1 MANNTGNPVGSTAAK
16 DLSDNAENLDK
27 MLNGDDYE
35 YDDRLGRPRKSLKW
49 MEDAALAIP
58 AIDAALR
65 SEQQAERS
73 EIEADRALNA
83 KSEAEAAR
91 DAAQLSAGVYPNTGA
106 GLAATTAGQFFSV
119 PSPDSSQYLILYQNV
134 AGAAVENARYPSAK
148 AVTDLAE
155 DFQSTISKSDSDRS
169 LYWGGIMSKSGMVGI
184 GFRKSDGHPIFAD
197 GRDLLGDVTVL
208 RETVHTVSVPR
219 GGVLLGFAT
228 PSGRLLAHFDAH
240 TGAWMTGGRDALAE
254 IDRASF
260 RLKSLEAAMG
270 NPLADFPIADW
281 AFWGDSLT
289 APGSSGNWPSKLAA
303 MLGVDGYNGGW
314 GGQAF
319 RQIAARQGA
328 TPCLMTVVGGTIPA
342 TGSVTVTTNLY
353 YPASNG
359 GSVSGTLSGVPGT
372 YTRAA
377 DGLSA
382 TFTRTASGSPVVSP
396 VNAVFAP
403 LYGTTMRDRHVVLW
417 SGANSVY
424 YEADQY
430 DIIASIRPMIDYL
443 TPRVKRVIVMEIP
456 PSAART
462 LPAAPGSD
470 REKLDKYNSMLKAAF
485 PEYFLDIAS
494 WLRTQAAATAA
505 GITFTAQDLTDI
517 ANGVTP
523 TSFTTD
529 GLHFSDAGGTAI
541 AYRVR
546 QEAITRGWIV

>member
-1 MANNTGNPVGSTAAK
+1 MANNTGNPIGSTAAK
-16 DLSDNAENLDK
+16 DLSDNAQNLDK
-27 MLNGDDYE
+27 FANGNDYE
-35 YDDRLGRPRKSLKW
+35 YADRLGRSRKSLKW
-49 MEDAALAIP
+49 IEDAALAIP
-58 AIDAALR
+58 AIDAAVR
-65 SEQQAERS
+65 SEQQAER
-73 EIEADRALNA
+73 ALSA
-83 KSEAEAAR
+83 KSDAEAAR
-91 DAAQLSAGVYPNTGA
+91 DAAQLSSGVYIDVAT
-106 GLAATTAGQFFSV
+106 GLASTSSGKFFSV
-119 PSPDSSQYLILYQNV
+119 PSPESTEYLILYQNV
-134 AGAAVENARYPSAK
+134 GGAAAEVDRYPSAK
-148 AVTDLAE
+148 AVADLA
-155 DFQSTISKSDSDRS
+155 DDYQSTISKSDSNRS
-169 LYWGGIMSKSGMVGI
+169 QYWGGIMSKSGMVGI

-197 GRDLLGDVTVL
+197 GRDLLGDVSVL

-270 NPLADFPIADW
+270 NPLADFPKADW

-328 TPCLMTVVGGTIPA
+328 TPCLMTVVGGAIPA
-342 TGSVTVTTNLY
+342 TGSVSVTTNLY

-359 GSVSGTLSGVPGT
+359 GSVSGTLSGIPGT

-396 VNAVFAP
+396 INAVFSP

-470 REKLDKYNSMLKAAF
+470 REKLDKYNAMLKAAF
-485 PEYFLDIAS
+485 PEYFLDIAT

-505 GITFTAQDLTDI
+505 GIAFTAQDLTDI
-517 ANGVTP
+517 TSGVTP

>member
-1 MANNTGNPVGSTAAK
+1 M
-16 DLSDNAENLDK
+16 SDIE
-27 MLNGDDYE
+27 
-35 YDDRLGRPRKSLKW
+35 SL
-49 MEDAALAIP
+49 
-58 AIDAALR
+58 
-65 SEQQAERS
+65 QAY
-73 EIEADRALNA
+73 AGQL
-83 KSEAEAAR
+83 AEAA
-91 DAAQLSAGVYPNTGA
+91 AQAKDSAGKQHEYINGSATDDVLTESGPVPTLAKQAVQGQQKVTASLVEVASQMAGAMTYANTA
-106 GLAATTAGQFFSV
+106 LGLSGTNNGGYFSV
-119 PSPDSSQYLILYQNV
+119 PSPQSDEYLILYQNA
-134 AGAAVENARYPSAK
+134 AGVPVEKARYPSAK

-155 DFQSTISKSDSDRS
+155 DYQSTISKVDSNRS
-169 LYWGGIMSKSGMVGI
+169 MYWGGIMSKSGMVGV
-184 GFRKSDGHPIFAD
+184 GFRKSDGHPIFAN
-197 GRDLLGDVTVL
+197 GRDLLGDVDDL
-208 RETVHTVSVPR
+208 RGTVSLVSAR
-219 GGVLLGFAT
+219 RSGVLFGFKT

-240 TGAWMTGGRDALAE
+240 TGAWMTGGRNALAE
-254 IDRASF
+254 IDRASA
-260 RLKSLEAAMG
+260 RLKLVEAAMG
-270 NPLADFPIADW
+270 NPLADFPKADW

-328 TPCLMTVVGGTIPA
+328 TPCLMAVVGGTIPA
-342 TGSVTVTTNLY
+342 TGTVNVTTNLY

-359 GSVSGTLSGVPGT
+359 GSVSGMLSGVPGT

-470 REKLDKYNSMLKAAF
+470 REKLDKYNAMLKAAF
-485 PEYFLDIAS
+485 PEYFLDIAT

-505 GITFTAQDLTDI
+505 GIVFTAQDLTDI
-517 ANGVTP
+517 TNGVTP